1 MQPCDIMNKFGSAIV
16 SSGKRSAIP
25 DYKHS
30 DISQLQQEDPSKSM
44 TI

>member
-1 MQPCDIMNKFGSAIV
+1 MQPCDIMNKFGSAVV
-16 SSGKRSAIP
+16 SSGIRSVIP
-25 DYKHS
+25 NYKLS